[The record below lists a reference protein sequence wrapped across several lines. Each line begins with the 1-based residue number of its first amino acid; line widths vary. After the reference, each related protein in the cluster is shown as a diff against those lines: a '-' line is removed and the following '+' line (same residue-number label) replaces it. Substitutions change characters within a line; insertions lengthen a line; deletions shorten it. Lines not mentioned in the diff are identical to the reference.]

1 MKKSNKFNSKVNYLL
16 LWSLRKCLHLSC
28 FSWQMFVA
36 AFEEESKI
44 SMGIRQRRQLH
55 WRRVSEKQVYEVILK
70 LALEELVA
78 KVDKEIAAM
87 NERAVLLKSVFN
99 GERHYFAFCANIARY
114 KLIHTC
120 VIFPK
125 VNWIQMF
132 PFRRKFSSS
141 KSLHFNF
148 IALGKLLHFFKT
160 LFSNRFYFLLFLKC
174 SEFLK

>member
-1 MKKSNKFNSKVNYLL
+1 
-16 LWSLRKCLHLSC
+16 
-28 FSWQMFVA
+28 MFVA

-125 VNWIQMF
+125 VN
-132 PFRRKFSSS
+132 
-141 KSLHFNF
+141 
-148 IALGKLLHFFKT
+148 
-160 LFSNRFYFLLFLKC
+160 
-174 SEFLK
+174 